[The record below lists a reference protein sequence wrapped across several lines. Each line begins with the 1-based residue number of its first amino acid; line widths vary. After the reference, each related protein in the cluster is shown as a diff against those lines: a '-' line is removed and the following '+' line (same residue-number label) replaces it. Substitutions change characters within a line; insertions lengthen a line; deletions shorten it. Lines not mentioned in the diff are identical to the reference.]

1 MNETIAKI
9 SDTHDFF
16 LEDENTSA
24 KKIGQT
30 FYVATFSFNG
40 NKNWDMAA
48 ALARLI
54 EQDVSLVTAEV

>member
-1 MNETIAKI
+1 MTETIAKI
-9 SDTHDFF
+9 SGTDDFF
-16 LEDENTSA
+16 LEDDNASV

-30 FYVATFSFNG
+30 FYVATLQFNG

-48 ALARLI
+48 ALARLV